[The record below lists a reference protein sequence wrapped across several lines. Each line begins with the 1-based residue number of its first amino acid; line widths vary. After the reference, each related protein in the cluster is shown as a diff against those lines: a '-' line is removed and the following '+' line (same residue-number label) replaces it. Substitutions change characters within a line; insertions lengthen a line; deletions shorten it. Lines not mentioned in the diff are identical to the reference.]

1 MPRTITARITSD
13 HMQRIAGSSKRPVLA
28 IYELIAN
35 SLDADA
41 DTIHI
46 KTVKSPMGGL
56 QKIIVEDDGYGI
68 DYDQV
73 ETFFGDLG
81 NSWKK
86 GKLSKKKK
94 RHMQGKIGEGRYRVF
109 AIASYAK
116 WATVYSGLKFEL
128 TCDNFDKNT
137 GIFVLTD
144 PEKTKHKNGTT
155 VDVQIFKDSYEFLL
169 DTDYLIQKIAARFKL
184 YLSAYKDINI
194 FVNKKL
200 VDVKS
205 IIADT
210 INLSPFKYRDYPEE
224 INIEIVRWLKDTKPS
239 IEVFNND
246 NQFIDREKKVNTLAN
261 SLINSTVYVRSDV
274 FNQISHMSVIK
285 DSPEYDEIIELV
297 FKKIKDHFKEQR
309 RAEKE
314 KTIKEWKKAKIYP
327 YKPVDDI
334 SEVEQAERNLFDIL
348 ALYVF
353 EKGGLLNSEKKQK
366 KLSLA
371 LLKEIISK
379 NPGSFGHILSDVF
392 RLPKQDK
399 DIFNSLL
406 QEYRL
411 ANIIAATN
419 KANSRL
425 KIAMAI
431 EDKIYNKKTNKILK
445 EVPHLQNFFYDNL
458 WLFKEGFDTASREL
472 ELTEIMKREF
482 PELKGKIEPVNRP
495 GNKKKGFV
503 DFMLICSKNGTN
515 DGEKTNIIIELKRP
529 SIKLSNKEA
538 EQVRSYARGISS
550 HPRFKNT
557 NAKWYFYLI
566 GAHIHQ
572 DFEDSIK
579 QKDKPYGLFQD
590 PASGDYEIWI
600 LPWSSVLNE
609 AKAKLRFYKENI
621 GQDITLQSALKHI
634 EEAYDYL
641 P

>member
-1 MPRTITARITSD
+1 MPRTITARLTSD

-35 SLDADA
+35 SVDADA
-41 DTIHI
+41 DNIHI
-46 KTVKSPMGGL
+46 KTIKSPMGGL

-109 AIASYAK
+109 SIASYAK
-116 WATVYSGLKFEL
+116 WSTVFSGQKYEL
-128 TCDNFDKNT
+128 TCDNFDANT
-137 GIFVLTD
+137 GIFELTD
-144 PEKTKHKNGTT
+144 PKNSKHKSGTT
-155 VDVQIFKDSYEFLL
+155 VDVQIFKDSYDFLL
-169 DTDYLIQKIAARFKL
+169 DTEYLIQKVAARFKF

-194 FVNKKL
+194 YVNKRL
-200 VDVKS
+200 VDVSS
-205 IIADT
+205 IIAET
-210 INLSPFKYRDYPEE
+210 INLPPFTYKHYSEE

-239 IEVFNND
+239 IEFFNND
-246 NQFIDREKKVNTLAN
+246 SQFIDREKKVSLLGN
-261 SLINSTVYVRSDV
+261 SLKNSTVYVRSDV
-274 FNQISHMSVIK
+274 FKKITHMAVVQ
-285 DSPEYDEIIELV
+285 DSPEYDEIMELV
-297 FKKIKDHFKEQR
+297 FKRIRDHFKKQR

-314 KTIKEWKKAKIYP
+314 KTIKGWKNEKIYP
-327 YKPVDDI
+327 YEPAEDI
-334 SEVEQAERNLFDIL
+334 TEVEQAERNLFDIL

-353 EKGGLLNSEKKQK
+353 EKGGLMNSDKKQR

-371 LLKEIISK
+371 LLKEVIGST
-379 NPGSFGHILSDVF
+379 PGSFGQILSDVF

-399 DIFNSLL
+399 EIFNSLL
-406 QEYRL
+406 QECRL
-411 ANIIAATN
+411 ANIISATN
-419 KANSRL
+419 KANARL

-431 EDKIYNKKTNKILK
+431 EEKIYSKKTNKILK
-445 EVPHLQNFFYDNL
+445 EVPHLQDFFYDNL

-482 PELKGKIEPVNRP
+482 PKLEGKIEPVQRP
-495 GNKKKGFV
+495 GKRKRGFV
-503 DFMLICSKNGTN
+503 DFMLICSKNGTD

-529 SIKLSNKEA
+529 SLKVSSKEA

-557 NAKWYFYLI
+557 KSKWYFYLI
-566 GAHIHQ
+566 GGHIHP
-572 DFEDSIK
+572 DFEDSIN

-590 PASGDYEIWI
+590 PVSGDYEIWV

-621 GQDITLQSALKHI
+621 GQDVTLQSALKHI